1 MFKNFYGKHNLDY
14 LLLDS
19 VKGTQALMKYTSK
32 YLCLQYFKSKPTS
45 VSTLL
50 DKAVT

>member
-1 MFKNFYGKHNLDY
+1 MFKNFFGKHDLDY
-14 LLLDS
+14 LPLDS
-19 VKGTQALMKYTSK
+19 VKGTQSLMKHTRK